1 MNGVGNKFILG
12 NGVKLMK
19 VGLVVPYLSGHGG
32 METVFES
39 FVEHYDKSKMVSLSV
54 CFPQGV
60 ENTEFLT
67 DNQKKKFKVKKL
79 ANKKHIRQTLG
90 ILNLTKYLLTTDAS
104 IIICMSSTLVKAVS
118 KLRAVFHK
126 KFLIVSWLHFSIAD
140 EAALNYDDLR
150 LADYHFAISSGIKK
164 QLVTNQISENKVFT
178 IYNPVSISKH
188 RIVRR
193 SDDGIT
199 RFVYIGRM
207 MWGRQKNLQELLMT
221 FKKING
227 NCELYLIGTGT
238 REDIVKIKSYIEDEH
253 MDNVVQVGWQR
264 DPWFSVPTIDCTVL
278 TSKFEGF
285 PMVLV
290 ESIAQ
295 GVPVISSDCP
305 TGPEDIVTQKNGI
318 LYPVGSGE
326 KLKHAL
332 QGIVDGKYDFSQSN
346 VLHSSQKFS
355 SDVYYKNVSK
365 ALSEMEYSSSVQ

>member
-1 MNGVGNKFILG
+1 
-12 NGVKLMK
+12 MK